1 MPQGRL
7 RPIVVIIPNVAA
19 VHLSFIDAIRID
31 WLEFIISVR
40 KHIVGLIVVIGDLID
55 NLIFIKGSV
64 ILARLVKE

>member
-1 MPQGRL
+1 MSQGRL

-31 WLEFIISVR
+31 WLEFIIFVR
-40 KHIVGLIVVIGDLID
+40 EHIVDLIVVIGDLID
-55 NLIFIKGSV
+55 NLILTKGGV

>member
-1 MPQGRL
+1 MSQGRL

-31 WLEFIISVR
+31 WLEFIIFVR
-40 KHIVGLIVVIGDLID
+40 KHIVDLIFVIGDLID
-55 NLIFIKGSV
+55 NLVLIKGSV

>member
-31 WLEFIISVR
+31 WLEFIIFVR
-40 KHIVGLIVVIGDLID
+40 EQIVGLIVVIGDLID
-55 NLIFIKGSV
+55 NLILVKGSV

>member
-31 WLEFIISVR
+31 WLEFIIFVR
-40 KHIVGLIVVIGDLID
+40 EHIVGLIVVIGNLID
-55 NLIFIKGSV
+55 NLILIKGSV

>member
-1 MPQGRL
+1 MSQGRL

-31 WLEFIISVR
+31 WLEFIIFVR
-40 KHIVGLIVVIGDLID
+40 EHIVDLIVVIGDLID
-55 NLIFIKGSV
+55 NLILIKGGV

>member
-1 MPQGRL
+1 MSQGCL

-31 WLEFIISVR
+31 WLEFIIFVR
-40 KHIVGLIVVIGDLID
+40 KHIVDLIVVIGDLID
-55 NLIFIKGSV
+55 NLILIKGSV